1 MKRRRMSGPGLVR
14 PVLFASGLL
23 LAAGA
28 VAPAAASSFY
38 LFPVQE
44 IEGMA
49 PQARQARSLLD
60 ARVMARLF
68 DGDAGRA
75 AQAALIKRFVGQLAE
90 AYPQSLVHARQ
101 VADSRIGSGHRFVDD
116 NDLQCKAAPSVGVGD
131 TYAVVLGITRASIYE
146 VPRGDNVE
154 VLVPVTLSLQFVRP
168 SLAKVV
174 YTMSETVYTP
184 FRFSRAEYASGAA
197 DALMRAEVLRNV
209 GAQVDSL
216 VAGARAAF
224 DPKSTA
230 VKIADRDGK
239 FLVADRGV
247 EAGFVKGEQVE
258 AVGADGKTSI
268 FDVLY
273 ADSGYAV
280 LRAALGGA
288 STGDSLQFTFESS
301 GDDSRKPRLLPV
313 VAQTDSGVSSAVADI
328 FGRAI
333 GFKASFQLSPVDVHF
348 VQTKQLITRSAN
360 CVDWNK
366 LPSMAEASD
375 VRTDPPD
382 FFLRFTPVS
391 TPSVVLSGTAG
402 TKSEERFHTLV
413 SAQVVDY
420 AGKVVFSELGDD
432 DYSIERVAGNG
443 LGLAQAR
450 EVALKNATGKLAQ
463 NFLANVRFTPRELRV
478 ARVDAQRIWVEGMD
492 GVPGGRPSFKVL
504 HPLSA
509 KAHGKPALIDLD
521 VSGGSAEPVGEG
533 GLVGLSYSAANPA
546 LPKPQRGD
554 IVRITDLAL
563 PGVTPVVDC
572 AEPTYVGQ
580 NNVAE
585 AEYAAPLVRHALY
598 RSRKLAG
605 HVGDPGFYRNANLLL
620 KAGMFREQLAEPAI
634 PLCVQPGYVIRED
647 AAQCE
652 GEACKATVTMGLV
665 ARFKQ
670 GGEITRSVNTGLRTE
685 FSGMPASSKAAYYGY
700 KELGNGLSM
709 QSDLLKKLD
718 N

>member
-1 MKRRRMSGPGLVR
+1 MRR
-14 PVLFASGLL
+14 A
-23 LAAGA
+23 LAAAGLALGA
-28 VAPAAASSFY
+28 GAAPPAGAAGHAFY

-44 IEGMA
+44 IEGMSKE
-49 PQARQARSLLD
+49 ARQARSLLD

-68 DGDAGRA
+68 DGDAGMA
-75 AQAALIKRFVGQLAE
+75 AQAGLVKRFVSQLAG
-90 AYPQSLVHARQ
+90 AYPQSVVHARQ

-116 NDLQCKAAPSVGVGD
+116 NALQCKAAPSVGVAD

-197 DALMRAEVLRNV
+197 DAVMRAEVLKNV
-209 GAQVDSL
+209 QAQVDLL

-224 DPKSTA
+224 DPKSTS

-239 FLVADRGV
+239 FLVAERGV

-258 AVGADGKTSI
+258 ALGADGKASI

-280 LRAALGGA
+280 LRAAMGGA
-288 STGDSLQFTFESS
+288 APGDSLQFTFESS
-301 GDDSRKPRLLPV
+301 GEDSRKPRLLPV
-313 VAQTDSGVSSAVADI
+313 VAQADGGVSSAVADI

-348 VQTKQLITRSAN
+348 AQTKQLITRAAN

-375 VRTDPPD
+375 IRTDPPD
-382 FFLRFTPVS
+382 FFLRFTPVT
-391 TPSVVLSGTAG
+391 TPSVTLSGTAG

-413 SAQVVDY
+413 SAQVVDH

-432 DYSIERVAGNG
+432 DYAIERVAGNG

-463 NFLANVRFTPRELRV
+463 NFLANVRFTPRELRI
-478 ARVDAQRIWVEGMD
+478 ARVDAERIWVEGMQ
-492 GVPGGRPSFKVL
+492 GVPGARPSFNVL

-509 KAHGKPALIDLD
+509 KVHGKPALLDLD
-521 VSGGSAEPVGEG
+521 VSGGSAEPVGDG
-533 GLVGLSYSAANPA
+533 ALVGLSYASTNPA

-563 PGVTPVVDC
+563 PGVTRVVDC
-572 AEPTYVGQ
+572 AEPVYVGQ

-598 RSRKLAG
+598 RSRKFAG
-605 HVGDPGFYRNANLLL
+605 HVGDPGFYRDANLLL
-620 KAGMFREQLAEPAI
+620 KAGMFREQLAEPGI
-634 PLCVQPGYVIRED
+634 GTCVQPGYVIRED

-652 GEACKATVTMGLV
+652 GAGGQGACKATVTMGLV

-670 GGEITRSVNTGLRTE
+670 GGEVTRTVSSGLRTE

-709 QSDLLKKLD
+709 QPDLLKKFD
-718 N
+718 Q

>member
-1 MKRRRMSGPGLVR
+1 MKRR
-14 PVLFASGLL
+14 VLAAAGLL
-23 LAAGA
+23 AGA
-28 VAPAAASSFY
+28 LSASASAASFY

-44 IEGMA
+44 IEGMSA
-49 PQARQARSLLD
+49 QARKARSLLD
-60 ARVMARLF
+60 ARVMTRLF
-68 DGDAGRA
+68 DGDAGTA
-75 AQAALIKRFVGQLAE
+75 AQVALVKRFVSQLAG

-116 NDLQCKAAPSVGVGD
+116 NDLQCNAAPSVAVAE

-146 VPRGDNVE
+146 VERGDNVE

-197 DALMRAEVLRNV
+197 DAVMRAEVLKNV

-258 AVGADGKTSI
+258 AAGGDGKTSI

-280 LRAALGGA
+280 LRAAMGGA
-288 STGDSLQFTFESS
+288 APGDGLQFTFEGS

-313 VAQTDSGVSSAVADI
+313 VAQDDGNGSAVADI

-348 VQTKQLITRSAN
+348 AQTKQLITRAAN
-360 CVDWNK
+360 CVAWAK

-391 TPSVVLSGTAG
+391 TPSVTLSGTAG

-413 SAQVVDY
+413 SAQVVDH
-420 AGKVVFSELGDD
+420 AGRVVFSELGDD
-432 DYSIERVAGNG
+432 DYSIERVRGSG

-450 EVALKNATGKLAQ
+450 EVSLKNATAKLAQ
-463 NFLANVRFTPRELRV
+463 NFLANVRFTPRELRI
-478 ARVDAQRIWVEGMD
+478 AKVDAERIWVEGMD
-492 GVPGGRPSFKVL
+492 GVPGGRPSFNVL

-509 KAHGKPALIDLD
+509 KVHGRPALIDLD
-521 VSGGSAEPVGEG
+521 VAGGSAEPVADGT
-533 GLVGLSYSAANPA
+533 LVGLSYSAANPA

-554 IVRITDLAL
+554 IVRITNLAL

-572 AEPTYVGQ
+572 AEPVYVGQ

-585 AEYAAPLVRHALY
+585 AAYAAPLVRHALY
-598 RSRKLAG
+598 RARKFAG
-605 HVGDPGFYRNANLLL
+605 HVGDPGFYLDANLLL
-620 KAGMFREQLAEPAI
+620 NAGMFREQLAAPAI

-670 GGEITRSVNTGLRTE
+670 GGELTKTVSAGLRTE

-700 KELGNGLSM
+700 KELGGGLSM
-709 QSDLLKKLD
+709 QPDLLKKLD